1 MIITKTELQDV
12 MLLNFNIFRDIRGQ
26 FSRTFCWE
34 KLQSNKLHFIIKQ
47 SNLSI
52 NIKKGTLRGFHFQK
66 KGFEEK
72 KSVTCIKGEIFNVV
86 VDLRKKSKTYIK
98 WQSFK
103 LNEKNKTVLLLPK
116 GCANAFL
123 TLKENTIVLY
133 HHSKIYNQKGDTGFK
148 YNDKLFNINWPIKPI
163 VISKKDKNFESLKI

>member
-34 KLQSNKLHFIIKQ
+34 KLQSKKLHFIIKQ

-66 KGFEEK
+66 KVLKK
-72 KSVTCIKGEIFNVV
+72 KSL
-86 VDLRKKSKTYIK
+86 LR
-98 WQSFK
+98 
-103 LNEKNKTVLLLPK
+103 V
-116 GCANAFL
+116 
-123 TLKENTIVLY
+123 LKEKFLM
-133 HHSKIYNQKGDTGFK
+133 
-148 YNDKLFNINWPIKPI
+148 
-163 VISKKDKNFESLKI
+163 

>member
-34 KLQSNKLHFIIKQ
+34 KLQSKKLHFIIKQ

-66 KGFEEK
+66 KG
-72 KSVTCIKGEIFNVV
+72 
-86 VDLRKKSKTYIK
+86 
-98 WQSFK
+98 
-103 LNEKNKTVLLLPK
+103 
-116 GCANAFL
+116 
-123 TLKENTIVLY
+123 
-133 HHSKIYNQKGDTGFK
+133 
-148 YNDKLFNINWPIKPI
+148 
-163 VISKKDKNFESLKI
+163 